1 MHVKADTS
9 LSPADIESRFA
20 GVAQQAGS
28 RVLRYD
34 ATRTP
39 PKFFLSGLPVTLPAA
54 AESALHEGD
63 GGTEVVL
70 RLMWGP
76 LPAPFPRVV
85 AALGVILALGIL
97 AFSQR
102 TLVDWMFAGVI
113 GGLPLALLAYQRAG
127 ERALQARLAVV
138 LGSAP
143 FVPKPH

>member
-9 LSPADIESRFA
+9 LAPADIESRFA
-20 GVAQQAGS
+20 GVAALPGA

-34 ATRTP
+34 PTRTP
-39 PKFFLSGLPVTLPAA
+39 PKFFLSGLPLTLPAA
-54 AESALHEGD
+54 AESALHAGN

-85 AALGVILALGIL
+85 AAVGVILALGIL
-97 AFSQR
+97 AFSAR
-102 TLVDWMFAGVI
+102 TAVDWMFAAVI
-113 GGLPLALLAYQRAG
+113 GGLPLVMLAYQRAG
-127 ERALQARLAVV
+127 ERALQARLAEV